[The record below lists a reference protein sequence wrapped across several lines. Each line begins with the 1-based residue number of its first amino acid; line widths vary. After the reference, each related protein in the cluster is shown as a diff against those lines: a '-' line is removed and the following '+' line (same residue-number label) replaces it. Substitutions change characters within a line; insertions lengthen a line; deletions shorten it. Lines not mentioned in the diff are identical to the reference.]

1 MFFESL
7 ELLLIFTTNL
17 SESNAFAA
25 TFGGI
30 MLLVGAS
37 GVFAEIQSSINQ
49 IWGLKTKPN
58 KGIMKFIKNRLMS
71 FSMIASVGFLL
82 MVSLM
87 VNTVM
92 I

>member
-25 TFGGI
+25 IFGGI

-49 IWGLKTKPN
+49 IWGFK
-58 KGIMKFIKNRLMS
+58 S
-71 FSMIASVGFLL
+71 EAQ
-82 MVSLM
+82 
-87 VNTVM
+87 
-92 I
+92 